1 MNTFC
6 ESPCLIA
13 DEPTIC
19 RARVCLIRHSAQ
31 GNRVAVELLFERVY
45 AAVYRQARRICHGE
59 DNAEDLAQETLV
71 LAFEG
76 LAQLKNPQLLLHWM
90 SKIAWNRHRER
101 QRTGKFTPLTMDEFS
116 DSQHSSFVC
125 TPDHPIDRLI
135 VRETAAVLAHAVRE
149 LPPSLYQAFRLR
161 VLEQLSTRETALRL
175 DTTEM
180 AVRTRLLRARRL
192 LRESL
197 DRTLERA

>member
-13 DEPTIC
+13 NEPTVC
-19 RARVCLIRHSAQ
+19 QARACLIRHSAQ

-45 AAVYRQARRICHGE
+45 AAVYVQARRICHG
-59 DNAEDLAQETLV
+59 DDTAEDLAQETLV

-90 SKIAWNRHRER
+90 SKIAWNRYRER
-101 QRTGKFTPLTMDEFS
+101 QRTGKFAPPTLDEFN
-116 DSQHSSFVC
+116 DSQHSCFVC
-125 TPDHPIDRLI
+125 KPDHPIDRLI
-135 VRETAAVLAHAVRE
+135 VRETAAVLAQAVRE
-149 LPPSLYQAFRLR
+149 LPPSLYRAFQLR
-161 VLEQLSTRETALRL
+161 VLEQLSTRDTALRL
-175 DTTEM
+175 DTAEL
-180 AVRTRLLRARRL
+180 AVRTRLRRARRL

-197 DRTLERA
+197 DRTLEPA